1 METPKKSPRT
11 LRREARMEEI
21 NERLDYLIEYEKKP
35 TKNFPKDFPV
45 QAITFK
51 GRFKGRINS
60 LDMVAVMPEP
70 NDDYIVLFHTVK
82 WYLEE
87 NIRQL
92 RNSDVDR
99 ERLIVNTM
107 IDIVKSKHTDWLIT
121 NMKMATRTYTQN
133 SNTQVFYKLLYPMK
147 IRQKAIQQMNYLRF

>member
-1 METPKKSPRT
+1 MR
-11 LRREARMEEI
+11 EI

-51 GRFKGRINS
+51 MVSRINS

-133 SNTQVFYKLLYPMK
+133 TKIQVFYKLLYPMK